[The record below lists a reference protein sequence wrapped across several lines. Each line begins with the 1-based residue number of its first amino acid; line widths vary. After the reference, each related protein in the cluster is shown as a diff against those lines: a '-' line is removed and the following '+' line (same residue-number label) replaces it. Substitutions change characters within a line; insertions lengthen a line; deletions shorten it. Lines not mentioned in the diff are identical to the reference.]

1 MVGHNRTLLR
11 SELGV
16 TEATLKQQGNQKN
29 TPPRSVRLI
38 FDISGFVRPSFG
50 ERALFEPMRAKC

>member
-38 FDISGFVRPSFG
+38 FDIF
-50 ERALFEPMRAKC
+50 RALLGGLSVSGRYLNQ